1 VEQVAQAR
9 QLLAELAV
17 GEVVVE
23 EHSRRLVAPVSGG
36 GSTLV
41 EVLRRLDA
49 AGLTVLD
56 VALRRPTLD
65 DVFLSLTGHAAED
78 DAAAAAA
85 GAAGSARITKEP
97 AR

>member
-1 VEQVAQAR
+1 VSGSSSSSTPWSRSRRRAR
-9 QLLAELAV
+9 LLAELAV

-56 VALRRPTLD
+56 VALRRPTWTT
-65 DVFLSLTGHAAED
+65 S
-78 DAAAAAA
+78 
-85 GAAGSARITKEP
+85 SCP
-97 AR
+97 